1 MMNSP
6 GKTGG
11 PTAAICA
18 FAAGLRHADVVEH
31 DRSSV
36 RRHFL
41 DTLGAMIAGASG
53 TPSRIAASVL
63 AENGC
68 SGNIPVPGFARPTDR
83 LTAAYLGGASAHGLE
98 LDDGFRAGSVHPG
111 APVIPAVLAAAFGSG
126 ASGERVSAAIAVGYE
141 LTTRIAAAGHPGS
154 RNRGFHNTSIAGEL
168 GAAGAVGSLLG
179 MDADPIE
186 HALAIAASSAAGL
199 FAFLQG
205 GGEIKRLHPG
215 MAAREGLY
223 AALLA
228 RAGMT
233 GPRAV
238 LEGRD
243 GFFQAYSGSA
253 KLGLLTEGLDPGAGL
268 NVGRCYMKPYACCRH
283 IHPAI
288 DGVIDIIADEKLA
301 AQDIEGIEAGTYAI
315 AAEHAHGSWADMASA
330 QLSYQYCVAIA
341 ARKARVDIA
350 DFATASLGDAETAA
364 LARRID
370 VLVDPEREA
379 SYPGSRSARL
389 AVRTRDGRRFETLI
403 DEPRGSAKY
412 PLSDDQVTA
421 KFLTL
426 ARPPLGGESAEAIV
440 RLVGTLDAL
449 PHIDVLIGRTSP
461 SAAEQCAA

>member
-1 MMNSP
+1 MGSP
-6 GKTGG
+6 GTGGG
-11 PTAAICA
+11 PTAALCA
-18 FAAGLRHADVVEH
+18 FAAGLRHADLTDH
-31 DRSSV
+31 DRRSV
-36 RRHFL
+36 RRHLL

-53 TPSRIAASVL
+53 TPSRIAAGVL

-68 SGNIPVPGFARPTDR
+68 SGDVPVPGFARRTDR

-111 APVIPAVLAAAFGSG
+111 APVIPAVLAAAYGTGVSG
-126 ASGERVSAAIAVGYE
+126 ARVSAAIAVGYE

-154 RNRGFHNTSIAGEL
+154 RNRGFHNTSITGVL
-168 GAAGAVGSLLG
+168 GATAAVGSLLG
-179 MDADPIE
+179 MDTNAIE
-186 HALAIAASSAAGL
+186 HALGIAASSACGL

-205 GGEIKRLHPG
+205 GGQIKRLHPG

-233 GPRAV
+233 GPRSV

-253 KLGLLTEGLDPGAGL
+253 KLALLIDGLDPSEGL

-288 DGVIDIIADEKLA
+288 DGVINILA
-301 AQDIEGIEAGTYAI
+301 AEALPAAEIERIEAGTYAI
-315 AAEHAHGSWADMASA
+315 ASEHAHGSWGDMATA
-330 QLSYQYCVAIA
+330 QLSYQFCVATA
-341 ARKARVDIA
+341 ARRARVDIA
-350 DFATASLGDAETAA
+350 DFDDAALTDEATQS
-364 LARRID
+364 LARRIA
-370 VLVDPEREA
+370 VSVDPEREA
-379 SYPGSRSARL
+379 SYPASRSAGVAVL
-389 AVRTRDGRRFETLI
+389 ARDGRRFETLI

-412 PLSDDQVTA
+412 PLSDEQVAA

-426 ARPPLGGESAEAIV
+426 AGPVLGGGGAEALV
-440 RLVGTLDAL
+440 RLVGRLEDLAGLEAL
-449 PHIDVLIGRTSP
+449 IDG
-461 SAAEQCAA
+461 AAPRA

>member
-1 MMNSP
+1 MTSSAE
-6 GKTGG
+6 TGRG
-11 PTAAICA
+11 PTAALCA
-18 FAAGLRHADVVEH
+18 FAADLRHADLTEH

-36 RRHFL
+36 RRHLL
-41 DTLGAMIAGASG
+41 DTLGATIAGASG
-53 TPSRIAASVL
+53 TPSRIAAGVL

-68 SGNIPVPGFARPTDR
+68 AGDVPVPGFGERTDR

-111 APVIPAVLAAAFGSG
+111 APVIPAVLAAAYGSG
-126 ASGERVSAAIAVGYE
+126 MSGERVATAIAVGYE

-154 RNRGFHNTSIAGEL
+154 RNRGFHNTSIAGVL

-179 MDADPIE
+179 LDADRIE
-186 HALAIAASSAAGL
+186 QAIGIAASSAGGL

-233 GPRAV
+233 GPRGV
-238 LEGRD
+238 LEGHD
-243 GFFQAYSGSA
+243 GFLQAYSGSP
-253 KLGLLTEGLDPGAGL
+253 KLALLTDGLDAAAGL

-288 DGVIDIIADEKLA
+288 DGIIDLVAEWKLA
-301 AQDIEGIEAGTYAI
+301 ADEIERIEAGTYAI
-315 AAEHAHGSWADMASA
+315 AAEHARGSWTDIASA
-330 QLSYQYCVAIA
+330 QLSYQFCVATA
-341 ARKARVDIA
+341 ARKGRVDIA
-350 DFATASLGDAETAA
+350 DFAAPSLGDPATDA

-370 VLVDPEREA
+370 VAIDPEREA
-379 SYPGSRSARL
+379 SYPANRSAG
-389 AVRTRDGRRFETLI
+389 VSVTTRDGRRFATLI

-412 PLSDDQVTA
+412 PLSDAEVAA
-421 KFLTL
+421 KFLAL
-426 ARPPLGGESAEAIV
+426 ARPVLGSEGADAVVALTGRLERLPDADELLARTAPLDGK
-440 RLVGTLDAL
+440 R
-449 PHIDVLIGRTSP
+449 R
-461 SAAEQCAA
+461 AA